1 MTWFYISGKGLL
13 LLSWDMDSR
22 KCIRIPN
29 MNTAETNIVS
39 GINYYNSVTKMKFSL
54 KLKEYLEVVIDS
66 DSTGVN

>member
-1 MTWFYISGKGLL
+1 M
-13 LLSWDMDSR
+13 LSWDVDLR
-22 KCIRIPN
+22 KCNN

-66 DSTGVN
+66 DSTRVN

>member
-1 MTWFYISGKGLL
+1 MVLRQWKKIVIMGCRFEEMYT
-13 LLSWDMDSR
+13 
-22 KCIRIPN
+22 PN

-66 DSTGVN
+66 DSTRVN